1 MTPDLQPGWEVD
13 NEVFEIPVPL
23 SALSQ
28 FWGLLRSPSRH
39 IK

>member
-13 NEVFEIPVPL
+13 NEVFEIPVPP
-23 SALSQ
+23 ALSQ
-28 FWGLLRSPSRH
+28 FWGLLRSPSRR